1 MQVMMLDIPSTV
13 IAVNHCWKVLELIK
27 QPCSIIMIF
36 SNPFYFK
43 FILYVLIKLY
53 MLFFR
58 LRIVLLLLYYF
69 SFSFILELLNGFEM
83 FLRLDMIIQKID
95 KSWFENR
102 RMILL
107 ENYSIHFVSQFQS
120 PFANADAKNRENDV
134 LELFISP

>member
-1 MQVMMLDIPSTV
+1 
-13 IAVNHCWKVLELIK
+13 
-27 QPCSIIMIF
+27 MIF

-95 KSWFENR
+95 KS
-102 RMILL
+102 
-107 ENYSIHFVSQFQS
+107 
-120 PFANADAKNRENDV
+120 
-134 LELFISP
+134 